1 MVVSTVEEIGGRDCE
16 AAEDSQSER
25 ERQSDSWL
33 DHIAGAMGN
42 CKRARTP

>member
-33 DHIAGAMGN
+33 ATTGSGSGN
-42 CKRARTP
+42 EL